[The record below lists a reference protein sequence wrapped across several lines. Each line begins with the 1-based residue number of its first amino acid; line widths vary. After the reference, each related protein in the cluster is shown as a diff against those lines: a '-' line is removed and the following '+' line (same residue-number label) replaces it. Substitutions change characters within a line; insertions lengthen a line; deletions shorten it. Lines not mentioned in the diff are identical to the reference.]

1 MCIWPTMRS
10 WKRWRWGLL
19 LHRRAQPD
27 LLRHYRQVRLHRFLC
42 AHQSRQPP
50 NLPAHRA
57 APLHLSRFRIRA
69 GEDDAAFFDWRREHH
84 VTVGHDVWIG
94 HNAILMPG
102 VSVGNG
108 AVIGSAAVVTRTWS
122 LTASSPAWRPKD
134 RHALRRC
141 ADRAYRTQ
149 PVVALGSRHA
159 AGAAG
164 GFSRHQ
170 PLCAEVPLTEGDATD
185 LSRHRRR
192 AAGAGVRLRLPDL
205 PTGAARAGISAAS
218 VQRHA

>member
-27 LLRHYRQVRLHRFLC
+27 LLRHYRQVRLHCFLC

-50 NLPAHRA
+50 DLPAHRA

-122 LTASSPAWRPKD
+122 LQHRRRRGGQKIGMRFDDALIERIERSQWWHWDHATLQARLADFATST
-134 RHALRRC
+134 ALRRS
-141 ADRAYRTQ
+141 TFN
-149 PVVALGSRHA
+149 
-159 AGAAG
+159 G
-164 GFSRHQ
+164 GER
-170 PLCAEVPLTEGDATD
+170 CN
-185 LSRHRRR
+185 
-192 AAGAGVRLRLPDL
+192 
-205 PTGAARAGISAAS
+205 
-218 VQRHA
+218 